1 MKLWNRIEQA
11 FKRSGLGLFEKW
23 LDRGVVSPNLLNLFA
38 IRRILVIRQHDQLGD
53 FLLSTPV
60 LRALRQFFPQAHIA
74 VLARSYAAEAAH
86 NQYINEVLVFPE
98 KGYLWTPAKLWRLVA
113 GLRRGWDLAVVLN
126 TVSHSLTSDLLAY
139 FSGARYILGSEH
151 RIFPGCKRNFFYN
164 LVARHFEQPR
174 HQTER
179 NLDIVRHLGIDTDDR
194 GEVMALTAQ
203 DQLFARNILR
213 QHGIAENE
221 AILVLHP
228 GAGKLQNRWPAE
240 KFAEMAN
247 TLHRQSAVRLILIWG
262 PKEKALAMEVRK
274 RLTFDPIVI
283 HGLSLRQLAAV
294 LSHCEVFICNDTGV
308 MHLAAAVSTPLVAI
322 FGPTDPNEWKPFGK
336 KFVAL
341 RGDKSRCDTVS
352 VQQVLQ
358 AIQALLGAKL
368 VPRLEPPDEA
378 LSPPASD
385 LEDEDAQ
392 NFLRRAS

>member
-1 MKLWNRIEQA
+1 LKLWNRIEQA

-53 FLLSTPV
+53 YLLSTPV

-86 NQYINEVLVFPE
+86 NQYINEVIVFPE

-113 GLRRGWDLAVVLN
+113 GLRRGWDLAIVLN

-194 GEVMALTAQ
+194 GEGWRSRRRTNCSREIFCANTASSKMRPSWR
-203 DQLFARNILR
+203 ASRRR
-213 QHGIAENE
+213 QA
-221 AILVLHP
+221 A
-228 GAGKLQNRWPAE
+228 NRWPAE
-240 KFAEMAN
+240 KFAEVAN
-247 TLHRQSAVRLILIWG
+247 TLHHQSAVRLILIWG
-262 PKEKALAMEVRK
+262 QGESACYGSAQAFDVR
-274 RLTFDPIVI
+274 PIVI

-294 LSHCEVFICNDTGV
+294 LSTV
-308 MHLAAAVSTPLVAI
+308 
-322 FGPTDPNEWKPFGK
+322 
-336 KFVAL
+336 
-341 RGDKSRCDTVS
+341 RCLFAT
-352 VQQVLQ
+352 
-358 AIQALLGAKL
+358 I
-368 VPRLEPPDEA
+368 
-378 LSPPASD
+378 PA
-385 LEDEDAQ
+385 
-392 NFLRRAS
+392 